1 MSDFADVPRRQHP
14 WRTGIALAG
23 AAGVVALGGLGVLLG
38 TAGGP
43 VEGDDGHRR
52 HPSTGGAA
60 LGARDSARGPASLG
74 HVRGRDPAPGGPA
87 LGGTPGAVDSPATGR
102 SHGGH
107 TGTPADRNGGDSAA
121 DGSRAGTAATGP
133 TGSDR
138 TRASVAETD
147 GGESGHIGADG
158 LVLDPGGL
166 GTIRLGPGDPGTTP
180 RSLTRLTLPPLSRP
194 VTRMS
199 PMPFPPPVRSTADA
213 RPSPAP
219 GEPATPKPTPTKP
232 APTKTAGA
240 GGASITGKTG
250 TTRRRPATPSDRS
263 RPRGR
268 LFPDPC
274 ATFHDFRRDFCHRFV
289 DSLIAPRA

>member
-1 MSDFADVPRRQHP
+1 MSDFADIPRRQHP

-23 AAGVVALGGLGVLLG
+23 AAGVVALAGLGVLLG
-38 TAGGP
+38 AAGGP

-60 LGARDSARGPASLG
+60 LGARDSGRGLASLG

-87 LGGTPGAVDSPATGR
+87 LGGTPEAADDSATGR
-102 SHGGH
+102 SRGGH
-107 TGTPADRNGGDSAA
+107 TGTPADRNSGDSAA
-121 DGSRAGTAATGP
+121 DESRAGTAATGP
-133 TGSDR
+133 TGSDH
-138 TRASVAETD
+138 TRANTDGTD
-147 GGESGHIGADG
+147 GGETGHIGTDG
-158 LVLDPGGL
+158 LVLDPGEL
-166 GTIRLGPGDPGTTP
+166 GAVRLGPGGPGTTS
-180 RSLTRLTLPPLSRP
+180 RSLARLTLPPLSRP

-199 PMPFPPPVRSTADA
+199 PVPFPPPVRSTGDA

-219 GEPATPKPTPTKP
+219 GETATPTPTPPKP

-250 TTRRRPATPSDRS
+250 TARRRPATPSDRS

-274 ATFHDFRRDFCHRFV
+274 ATFHDFRRDFCYRFV
-289 DSLIAPRA
+289 DSLTVPRA